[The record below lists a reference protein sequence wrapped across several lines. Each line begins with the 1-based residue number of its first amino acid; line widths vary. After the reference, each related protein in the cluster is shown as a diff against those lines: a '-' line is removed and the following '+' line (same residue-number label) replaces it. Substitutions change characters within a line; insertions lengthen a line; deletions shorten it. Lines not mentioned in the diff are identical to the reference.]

1 MSLFSSFF
9 SLIKKED
16 IDEMVYRRIARNE
29 SEKFIFCKN

>member
-16 IDEMVYRRIARNE
+16 MDVMVYRIIARNE
-29 SEKFIFCKN
+29 SE